1 MQTTSSFFELL
12 EKGIKP
18 NDFIERSRI
27 DEIHSDVME
36 VMGRLPVFHSW
47 IASLKLS
54 DEMAMRDG
62 ADVPVYTTQYNI
74 STAEAGAMRNNSKVG
89 LRFFAS
95 MAQALVDRAIPCDE
109 VFAIVTDCIHS
120 LAYATG
126 NRIENVH

>member
-1 MQTTSSFFELL
+1 MQTTTSFFELL
-12 EKGIKP
+12 ENGIKP

-27 DEIHSDVME
+27 DEIQSDVME
-36 VMGRLPVFHSW
+36 VMGNLPMFRSW
-47 IASLKLS
+47 IAGLKPSEQL
-54 DEMAMRDG
+54 AMRDG

-74 STAEAGAMRNNSKVG
+74 SVAEAGAMRNNPKVG

-120 LAYATG
+120 LAYAAG
-126 NRIENVH
+126 NRIENIH